1 MPYAAC
7 DPRALSIIISL
18 ARRIA
23 RAFPEQLLYLRQ
35 AIPLTT
41 ASIPVSP
48 APRKLKLRPKSGWQP
63 IDFAELWHYRELLW
77 ILAKRDIQ
85 VRYKQ
90 TVLGILWAVIQPFA
104 QMIVFTLLFAKNGF
118 STDGVIPPV
127 FYFSG
132 SICWMLF
139 ANSLTTAG
147 TSLTSNQNL
156 ITKVYFPRLVMPIAA
171 CVTGLVDFAISFLL
185 LIVLMAWYHVVPT
198 LAILLLPVFVA
209 LAMLASLAIAL
220 WLSALNVQY
229 RDVRYAIN
237 FVVQF
242 WFFATPVIYPV
253 SILKKHWERVIV
265 GLNPMS
271 GVVEGFRWCL
281 FGHPAPGLMTLVSVV
296 TIFVLLTG
304 GLFYFRRMEKTFAD
318 FV

>member
-1 MPYAAC
+1 M
-7 DPRALSIIISL
+7 
-18 ARRIA
+18 
-23 RAFPEQLLYLRQ
+23 
-35 AIPLTT
+35 TT

-90 TVLGILWAVIQPFA
+90 TVLGVLWAVIQPFS

-198 LAILLLPVFVA
+198 LTVLLLPAFVA
-209 LAMLASLAIAL
+209 LAVLASLAIGL

-242 WFFATPVIYPV
+242 WFFVTPVIYPS
-253 SILKKHWERVIV
+253 SIVKVHWKRIIL
-265 GLNPMS
+265 GINPMS

-281 FGHPAPGLMTLVSVV
+281 FGRPAPGPMTAVSVIA
-296 TIFVLLTG
+296 IFLLLIG
-304 GLFYFRRMEKTFAD
+304 GLYYFRRMEKTFAD

>member
-1 MPYAAC
+1 
-7 DPRALSIIISL
+7 LSVASL
-18 ARRIA
+18 
-23 RAFPEQLLYLRQ
+23 
-35 AIPLTT
+35 PL
-41 ASIPVSP
+41 PSP
-48 APRKLKLRPKSGWQP
+48 PRKLKLRPKAGWQP

-118 STDGVIPPV
+118 STGGIIPPL

-139 ANSLTTAG
+139 ASSLGNSGNSLTN
-147 TSLTSNQNL
+147 NQHL
-156 ITKVYFPRLVMPIAA
+156 ITKVYFPRLVMPIASVLTA
-171 CVTGLVDFAISFLL
+171 VVDFSISFLL
-185 LIVLMAWYHVVPT
+185 LLAMMAWYHTVPT
-198 LAILLLPVFVA
+198 LHLLFVPVFVLLA
-209 LAMLASLAIAL
+209 LLASLSIGL

-229 RDVRYAIN
+229 RDVRYVIN
-237 FVVQF
+237 FMVQF
-242 WFFATPVIYPV
+242 WFFITPVIYPS
-253 SILKKHWERVIV
+253 SIVKTHWKRILL
-265 GLNPMS
+265 GINPMS

-281 FGHPAPGLMTLVSVV
+281 FGKPAPSIMTAVSVA
-296 TIFVLLTG
+296 TILVLLVG

-318 FV
+318 IV

>member
-1 MPYAAC
+1 MAA
-7 DPRALSIIISL
+7 
-18 ARRIA
+18 
-23 RAFPEQLLYLRQ
+23 
-35 AIPLTT
+35 T
-41 ASIPVSP
+41 SIPAAP

-77 ILAKRDIQ
+77 ILAKRDVQ

-104 QMIVFTLLFAKNGF
+104 QMIIFTLLFARNGF
-118 STDGVIPPV
+118 STDGIVPQV

-132 SICWMLF
+132 SICWLLF
-139 ANSLTTAG
+139 SSALTNSGNSLVN
-147 TSLTSNQNL
+147 NQNL

-185 LIVLMAWYHVVPT
+185 LVALMAWYHVVPT
-198 LAILLLPVFVA
+198 RAIVLLPVFVV
-209 LAMLASLAIAL
+209 LAVLASLSIGL

-229 RDVRYAIN
+229 RDVRYVLT

-242 WFFATPVIYPV
+242 WFFATPVIYPA
-253 SILKKHWERVIV
+253 SILKKHWERVV
-265 GLNPMS
+265 VSLNPMA
-271 GVVEGFRWCL
+271 GVVEGFRWTL
-281 FGHPAPGLMTLVSVV
+281 FGRSPPGYMIGISVIAISALLV
-296 TIFVLLTG
+296 G
-304 GLFYFRRMEKTFAD
+304 GLFYFRRLEKTFAD

>member
-1 MPYAAC
+1 M
-7 DPRALSIIISL
+7 
-18 ARRIA
+18 
-23 RAFPEQLLYLRQ
+23 
-35 AIPLTT
+35 TT

-104 QMIVFTLLFAKNGF
+104 QMIIFTLLFAKNGF
-118 STDGVIPPV
+118 STDGIIPPV

-147 TSLTSNQNL
+147 NSLTSNQNL

-171 CVTGLVDFAISFLL
+171 GVTGFVDFAISFLL
-185 LIVLMAWYHVVPT
+185 LIVLMAWYYVVPT
-198 LAILLLPVFVA
+198 FTVLLLPVFVA
-209 LAMLASLAIAL
+209 LAMLASLAISL

-229 RDVRYAIN
+229 RDVRYVIN

-242 WFFATPVIYPV
+242 WFFVTPVIYPS
-253 SILKKHWERVIV
+253 SIVKAHWKKIILGV
-265 GLNPMS
+265 NPMS

-281 FGHPAPGLMTLVSVV
+281 FGRPAPGAMTIVSVV
-296 TIFVLLTG
+296 TIFVLLIG

>member
-1 MPYAAC
+1 M
-7 DPRALSIIISL
+7 
-18 ARRIA
+18 
-23 RAFPEQLLYLRQ
+23 
-35 AIPLTT
+35 TT

-90 TVLGILWAVIQPFA
+90 TVLGILWAVIQPFS

-185 LIVLMAWYHVVPT
+185 LIVLMAWYHIVPT
-198 LAILLLPVFVA
+198 LTVLLLPAFVA
-209 LAMLASLAIAL
+209 LAMLASLAIGL

-229 RDVRYAIN
+229 RNVRYVIN

-242 WFFATPVIYPV
+242 WFFVTPVIYPS
-253 SILKKHWERVIV
+253 SIVKVHWKRIIL
-265 GLNPMS
+265 GINPMS

-281 FGHPAPGLMTLVSVV
+281 FGRPAPGPMTAVSVV
-296 TIFVLLTG
+296 AIFLLLIG
-304 GLFYFRRMEKTFAD
+304 GLYYFRRMEKTFAD

>member
-1 MPYAAC
+1 MA
-7 DPRALSIIISL
+7 
-18 ARRIA
+18 
-23 RAFPEQLLYLRQ
+23 
-35 AIPLTT
+35 T

-48 APRKLKLRPKSGWQP
+48 APRKLKLRPQSGWQP

-77 ILAKRDIQ
+77 ILAKRDVQ

-90 TVLGILWAVIQPFA
+90 TILGILWAVIQPFA
-104 QMIVFTLLFAKNGF
+104 QMIIFTLLFAKNGF
-118 STDGVIPPV
+118 STDGIVPQV

-132 SICWMLF
+132 SICWLLF
-139 ANSLTTAG
+139 ASSLTNSGNSLV
-147 TSLTSNQNL
+147 SNHNL

-185 LIVLMAWYHVVPT
+185 LIALMAWYHIVPT
-198 LAILLLPVFVA
+198 RTILLLPVFVV
-209 LAMLASLAIAL
+209 LAVLASLAIGL

-229 RDVRYAIN
+229 RDVRYVLT

-242 WFFATPVIYPV
+242 WFFATPVIYPA

-265 GLNPMS
+265 ALNPMS
-271 GVVEGFRWCL
+271 GVVEGFRWTL
-281 FGHPAPGLMTLVSVV
+281 FGPSASGFMIGISVV
-296 TIFVLLTG
+296 TIFALLTG

>member
-1 MPYAAC
+1 
-7 DPRALSIIISL
+7 LSVASL
-18 ARRIA
+18 
-23 RAFPEQLLYLRQ
+23 
-35 AIPLTT
+35 PL
-41 ASIPVSP
+41 PSP
-48 APRKLKLRPKSGWQP
+48 PRKLKLRPKAGWQP

-118 STDGVIPPV
+118 STGGITPPL

-139 ANSLTTAG
+139 ASSLGNSGNSLTN
-147 TSLTSNQNL
+147 NQNL
-156 ITKVYFPRLVMPIAA
+156 ITKVYFPRLVMPIASV
-171 CVTGLVDFAISFLL
+171 VTALVDFSISFLL
-185 LIVLMAWYHVVPT
+185 LLAMMAWYHTVPT
-198 LAILLLPVFVA
+198 LHLLFVPVFVLLA
-209 LAMLASLAIAL
+209 LLASLSIGL

-229 RDVRYAIN
+229 RDVRYVIT
-237 FVVQF
+237 FIVQF
-242 WFFATPVIYPV
+242 WFFVTPVIYPS
-253 SILKKHWERVIV
+253 SILKKHWEKIIV
-265 GLNPMS
+265 ALNPMS

-281 FGHPAPGLMTLVSVV
+281 FGKPAPSIMTAVSVA
-296 TIFVLLTG
+296 TILVLLVG

-318 FV
+318 IV

>member
-1 MPYAAC
+1 M
-7 DPRALSIIISL
+7 
-18 ARRIA
+18 
-23 RAFPEQLLYLRQ
+23 
-35 AIPLTT
+35 
-41 ASIPVSP
+41 
-48 APRKLKLRPKSGWQP
+48 KLRPKAGWQP

-118 STDGVIPPV
+118 STGGITPPL

-139 ANSLTTAG
+139 ASSLGNSGNSLTN
-147 TSLTSNQNL
+147 NQNL
-156 ITKVYFPRLVMPIAA
+156 ITKVYFPRLVMPIASV
-171 CVTGLVDFAISFLL
+171 VTALVDFSISFLL
-185 LIVLMAWYHVVPT
+185 LLAMMAWYHTVPT
-198 LAILLLPVFVA
+198 LHLLFVPVFVLLA
-209 LAMLASLAIAL
+209 LLASLSIGL

-229 RDVRYAIN
+229 RDVRYVIT
-237 FVVQF
+237 FIVQF
-242 WFFATPVIYPV
+242 WFFVTPVIYPS
-253 SILKKHWERVIV
+253 SILKKHWEKIIV
-265 GLNPMS
+265 ALNPMS

-281 FGHPAPGLMTLVSVV
+281 FGKPAPSIMTAVSVA
-296 TIFVLLTG
+296 TILVLLVG

-318 FV
+318 IV

>member
-1 MPYAAC
+1 LPLDSGRGYY
-7 DPRALSIIISL
+7 ISGVHSTL
-18 ARRIA
+18 AS
-23 RAFPEQLLYLRQ
+23 
-35 AIPLTT
+35 
-41 ASIPVSP
+41 ASIHVSP
-48 APRKLKLRPKSGWQP
+48 APRKLKLRPKTGWQP

-77 ILAKRDIQ
+77 ILAKRDVQ

-90 TVLGILWAVIQPFA
+90 TALGILWAVIQPFA
-104 QMIVFTLLFAKNGF
+104 QMIIFTLLFAKNGF

-132 SICWMLF
+132 SICWLLF
-139 ANSLTTAG
+139 ATSLTTAG
-147 TSLTSNQNL
+147 NSLVSNQNL

-185 LIVLMAWYHVVPT
+185 LVALMAWYHLVPT
-198 LAILLLPVFVA
+198 VTVLFLPVFVA
-209 LAMLASLAIAL
+209 LALLTSLAIGL

-229 RDVRYAIN
+229 RDVRYVLN

-242 WFFATPVIYPV
+242 WFFATPVIYPA
-253 SILKKHWERVIV
+253 SMLKKHWEQIIV
-265 GLNPMS
+265 AINPMS

-281 FGHPAPGLMTLVSVV
+281 FGRSSPGPMLAVSFA
-296 TIFVLLTG
+296 TIFILLVG
-304 GLFYFRRMEKTFAD
+304 GLYYFRRLEKTFAD

>member
-1 MPYAAC
+1 M
-7 DPRALSIIISL
+7 
-18 ARRIA
+18 
-23 RAFPEQLLYLRQ
+23 
-35 AIPLTT
+35 TT

-90 TVLGILWAVIQPFA
+90 TVLGILWAVIQPFS

-185 LIVLMAWYHVVPT
+185 LIVLMAWYHIVPT
-198 LAILLLPVFVA
+198 LTVLLLPAFVA
-209 LAMLASLAIAL
+209 LAMLASLAIGL

-229 RDVRYAIN
+229 RDVRYVIN

-242 WFFATPVIYPV
+242 WFFVTPVIYPS
-253 SILKKHWERVIV
+253 SIVKVHWKRIIL
-265 GLNPMS
+265 GINPMS

-281 FGHPAPGLMTLVSVV
+281 FGRPAPGPMTAVSVV
-296 TIFVLLTG
+296 AIFLLLIG
-304 GLFYFRRMEKTFAD
+304 GLYYFRRMEKTFAD

>member
-1 MPYAAC
+1 MA
-7 DPRALSIIISL
+7 S
-18 ARRIA
+18 
-23 RAFPEQLLYLRQ
+23 
-35 AIPLTT
+35 

-63 IDFAELWHYRELLW
+63 IDFAEIWHYRELLW

-104 QMIVFTLLFAKNGF
+104 QMIIFTLLFAKNGF
-118 STDGVIPPV
+118 STDGIVPPV

-132 SICWMLF
+132 SICWLLF
-139 ANSLTTAG
+139 SSALGTAGNSLV
-147 TSLTSNQNL
+147 SNQNL
-156 ITKVYFPRLVMPIAA
+156 ITKVYFPRLVVPIAA

-185 LIVLMAWYHVVPT
+185 LIVLMAWYHLVPSF
-198 LAILLLPVFVA
+198 AILLLPVFVA
-209 LAMLASLAIAL
+209 LAVLASLSVAL

-229 RDVRYAIN
+229 RDVRYVLN
-237 FVVQF
+237 FMVQF
-242 WFFATPVIYPV
+242 WFFATPVIYPA
-253 SILKKHWERVIV
+253 SMLKKHWERVLVAI
-265 GLNPMS
+265 NPMS

-281 FGHPAPGLMTLVSVV
+281 FGHPAPGPMTAVSVV
-296 TIFVLLTG
+296 TIFVLLVG
-304 GLFYFRRMEKTFAD
+304 GLYYFRRLEKTFAD

>member
-1 MPYAAC
+1 MT
-7 DPRALSIIISL
+7 SV
-18 ARRIA
+18 
-23 RAFPEQLLYLRQ
+23 
-35 AIPLTT
+35 
-41 ASIPVSP
+41 SIPVNP
-48 APRKLKLRPKSGWQP
+48 APRKLKLGPKSGWQP
-63 IDFAELWHYRELLW
+63 IDFAELWRYRELLW

-104 QMIVFTLLFAKNGF
+104 QMIVFTLLFAKNGL
-118 STDGVIPPV
+118 STDGIIPPV

-139 ANSLTTAG
+139 ATSLTTAG
-147 TSLTSNQNL
+147 NSLTNNQNL

-171 CVTGLVDFAISFLL
+171 GVTGLVDFAISFLL
-185 LIVLMAWYHVVPT
+185 LIVLMAWYHVVPVP
-198 LAILLLPVFVA
+198 AILLLPVFVA
-209 LAMLASLAIAL
+209 LAMLASLAISL

-229 RDVRYAIN
+229 RDVRYVLN

-242 WFFATPVIYPV
+242 WFFVTPIIYPS
-253 SILKKHWERVIV
+253 SIIKRPWERLIV
-265 GLNPMS
+265 GINPMS

-281 FGHPAPGLMTLVSVV
+281 FGRPAPGLMTALSVI